1 MSYSPA
7 SELVA
12 NGNLPNLLATY
23 YEKQSIP
30 NLKAQTP
37 FLSLTK
43 QKPLPLRSG
52 NNIQFYTY
60 ALLSANTNQQSEG
73 TVGSPISESST
84 KIVATMGQYAD
95 FINCSDLSLDVAIDD
110 PGLLQNLSNEL
121 NYRLALTLNTLTQ
134 LTFDAATSVDNL
146 VNIQLANGSYL
157 TANNIRS
164 AVQSLVGVNARFLT
178 NGDEMGGLI
187 HPAVVKDVLNDT
199 SINGLSDI
207 LKRGSD
213 ADRKQLLGAPSNDA
227 AITFAGCKFKQ
238 TTTCPIVTISGN
250 SYYETYVVADDAVF
264 SVFLGKN
271 PESGEKNYKLYVQMA
286 PENGSVSDPARVIGG
301 WVSYNTRFTNTLRPG
316 TTMTLRRLQSE
327 SSSS

>member
-23 YEKQSIP
+23 YAKQAIP

-37 FLSLTK
+37 FLSFTK

-60 ALLSANTNQQSEG
+60 ALLSANTNQQAEG

-84 KIVATMGQYAD
+84 KIAATMGQYAD

-121 NYRLALTLNTLTQ
+121 NYRLALSLNTLVQ
-134 LTFDAATSVDNL
+134 LTADSATSVDSL

-164 AVQSLVGVNARFLT
+164 AVQSLVGVNARPLT
-178 NGDEMGGLI
+178 ASGDFGGVI

-199 SINGLSDI
+199 SFNGLSDI

-213 ADRKQLLGAPSNDA
+213 ADRKILMSTPSNED

-238 TTTCPIVTISGN
+238 TTTAPTTTISSN
-250 SYYETYVVADDAVF
+250 TFYQSYIFADDAIF

-271 PESGEKNYKLYVQMA
+271 PESGEKNYKLFVQMA
-286 PENGSVSDPARVIGG
+286 PENGSVSDPSRVIGG
-301 WVSYNTRFTNTLRPG
+301 WTSYNVRYTNTLRPG
-316 TTMTLRRLQSE
+316 STMVLRRLQSE